1 MKMTQTGHDV
11 YKRTYARP
19 LPDGSLEDW
28 GQTVERVVRGNTE
41 LVDERF
47 IEPGEV
53 EALTKMLTELEIVP
67 AGRHLWASGVPGRQF
82 LYNCHVAPWERGLA
96 DHAEFTFMRLMEGGG
111 VGARYGR
118 DAQPAEA
125 VENELEIHLVCAEEH
140 QDHAAMKEAG
150 YLSEE
155 YSHEW
160 PGAYRVA
167 DSREGWAEALV
178 DLIETFLRQDV
189 KNRKRVYDLSGV
201 RHAGAPLRT
210 FGGTASGP
218 VPLSK
223 LLVEVARVMNVAAV
237 FKRPVSGLEAMEIDH
252 LIAECVVSG
261 GNRRSA
267 RMSMMHWTDPE
278 IHQFINV
285 KKNGGMWTTNLSV
298 ITDSAFIADLEADY
312 EPDSDARTVFD
323 AVVDAMYVNGEPGF
337 WNEELSNRDEPNLT
351 VATNPCGEQP
361 LPEMGSCTLGHV
373 NLAAFSKP
381 EDEGRLFEAH
391 RLMARYLIRATYGDI
406 TYPKQKEVMERDRRI
421 GLGHLGV
428 QWFANL
434 NGLKFSEIPGSWMG
448 PMLCELYEYVEK
460 AAQRYARELRIP
472 VPVKLTTIAP
482 TGSVSKLSGVS
493 EGLHPIYAKWFNR
506 RIRFSAIDPK
516 QVEQLRR
523 YEEQGYH
530 VEDCVYAPYTKV
542 VTIPTE
548 DTLVQEVSR
557 IFGKAGEWA
566 ECIVEC
572 ADDLS
577 VEEMLAVQAFYQKA
591 FVDSAIS
598 FTVNFDPNKVSRDD
612 LRAALLKYMPEIK
625 GTTVLPEGSYAQ
637 APYER
642 ITKEEFDQA
651 AAKESGDAVDLECAQ
666 GACPIK

>member
-1 MKMTQTGHDV
+1 MKFTQTGRDV
-11 YKRTYARP
+11 FKRTYARP

-28 GQTVERVVRGNTE
+28 SQTVERVVRGNTE
-41 LVDERF
+41 LVAAKH
-47 IEPGEV
+47 IEPGEA
-53 EALTKMLTELEIVP
+53 EALTEMLTNLEIVP
-67 AGRHLWASGVPGRQF
+67 AGRHLWASGVAGRQF
-82 LYNCHVAPWERGLA
+82 LYNCHVAPWSGGLA
-96 DHAEFTFMRLMEGGG
+96 DHVEFTFMRLMEGGG

-118 DAQPAEA
+118 DAQPEEP
-125 VENELEIHLVCAEEH
+125 VMNELDVHIVCDEHH

-150 YLSEE
+150 YLSTE
-155 YSHEW
+155 YGHEW
-160 PGAYRVA
+160 PGAYTVE
-167 DSREGWAEALV
+167 DSREGWAQALV
-178 DLIETFLRQDV
+178 DLIDTYLRTDV
-189 KNRKRVYDLSGV
+189 KNRRRVYNVSRV

-218 VPLSK
+218 LPLAK
-223 LLVEVARVMNVAAV
+223 LLIEVARVMNQAGA

-252 LIAECVVSG
+252 LVAECVVSG

-278 IHQFINV
+278 IMQFINA
-285 KKNGGMWTTNLSV
+285 KKDGGMWTTNLSV
-298 ITDSAFIADLEADY
+298 ITDSDFIKDIDGSTGIEHA
-312 EPDSDARTVFD
+312 TQVFD

-373 NLAAFSKP
+373 NLGALWKP
-381 EDEGRLFEAH
+381 DQESRLFEAH
-391 RLMARYLIRATYGDI
+391 RLMVRYLIRATFGDI
-406 TYPKQKEVMERDRRI
+406 TYPKQQRVMERDRRI

-434 NGLKFSEIPGSWMG
+434 NGLKFSEMPDSWMAG
-448 PMLCELYEYVEK
+448 LLTALYEHVEET
-460 AAQRYARELRIP
+460 AQQYAREMRIP

-493 EGLHPIYAKWFNR
+493 EGLHPIYAKYFNR
-506 RIRFSAIDPK
+506 RIRFSSIDPK
-516 QVEQLRR
+516 QIEQLKN

-530 VEDCVYAPYTKV
+530 VEDCVYAPFTKV

-548 DTLVQEVSR
+548 DTLIQEVNNAG
-557 IFGKAGEWA
+557 INAGEA
-566 ECIVEC
+566 DRVVEC

-577 VEEMLAVQAFYQKA
+577 VEDMLAVQAFYQEH

-598 FTVNFDPNKVSRDD
+598 FTVNFDPNKVSKQA
-612 LRAALLKYMPEIK
+612 LRSALLKYMPDIK

-642 ITKEEFDQA
+642 ITKEEFDA
-651 AAKESGDAVDLECAQ
+651 ASAKESGDAVDVDCAK

>member
-1 MKMTQTGHDV
+1 MTQTGHDV

-19 LPDGSLEDW
+19 LPDGCLEDW

-41 LVDERF
+41 LVDAKH
-47 IEPGEV
+47 IEPGEA
-53 EALTKMLTELEIVP
+53 EALTKMLTELEIIP

-82 LYNCHVAPWERGLA
+82 LYNCHVAPWSGGLA

-118 DAQPAEA
+118 DAQPAEP

-150 YLSEE
+150 YLSGE
-155 YSHEW
+155 YSHTW
-160 PGAYRVA
+160 PGTYRVA
-167 DSREGWAEALV
+167 DSREGWAAALV
-178 DLIETFLRQDV
+178 DLIDTFLRQDV

-201 RHAGAPLRT
+201 RSAGAPLRT
-210 FGGTASGP
+210 FGGIASGP

-223 LLVEVARVMNVAAV
+223 LLIEVARVMNVAAG
-237 FKRPVSGLEAMEIDH
+237 FKRPISGLEAMEIDH

-285 KKNGGMWTTNLSV
+285 KKSGGMWTTNLSV
-298 ITDSAFIADLEADY
+298 VTDAAFAKDLATDH
-312 EPDSDARTVFD
+312 EPDSDARSVFE

-337 WNEELSNRDEPNLT
+337 WNEELSNRDEPNTT

-373 NLAAFSKP
+373 NLAAFANP

-391 RLMARYLIRATYGDI
+391 RLMTRYLIRATYGDI

-434 NGLKFSEIPGSWMG
+434 NGLKFSEIPDSWMG
-448 PMLCELYEYVEK
+448 PLLRELYEQVETT
-460 AAQRYARELRIP
+460 AQRYARELRIP

-493 EGLHPIYAKWFNR
+493 EGLHPIYARWFNR

-516 QVEQLRR
+516 QMDQLRR

-530 VEDCVYAPYTKV
+530 VEDCMYAPYTKV

-548 DTLVQEVSR
+548 DTLLQEVSR
-557 IFGKAGEWA
+557 LFGPAGDRVED
-566 ECIVEC
+566 IVEC
-572 ADDLS
+572 AGDLS
-577 VEEMLAVQAFYQKA
+577 VEQMLAVQAFYQKT

-598 FTVNFDPNKVSRDD
+598 FTVNFDPNKVSREE
-612 LRAALLKYMPEIK
+612 LRSALLKYLPEIK

-642 ITKEEFDQA
+642 ISREEYERA
-651 AAKESGDAVDLECAQ
+651 AAKESGDAVDLDCAT